1 MNSFS
6 RHLAV
11 KVRPLKSWP
20 SLFFVYVRP
29 HSWIMIRG
37 LPVADLSP
45 NLANKSHISLQKKWL
60 GPLFFE
66 KCGNQW
72 FRPRVS
78 GVNVMQWRRTFEW
91 IFYGRIHYWT
101 WTDLSSEFECNGI
114 DYLGEKWTAE
124 REERGLCYKMQLFQL
139 ADQKSNEWAAGW
151 HLSTVGNPSCISRNP
166 IHFFFH
172 FPVLNRNQ
180 YQQLRNQL
188 GGCHSRK
195 KMSPSSVCPFD
206 VGVQRTR
213 LAFVFYFWFR
223 RWNFRRSKYVTGCG
237 IVAVGGRT
245 AGKYS

>member
-1 MNSFS
+1 
-6 RHLAV
+6 
-11 KVRPLKSWP
+11 
-20 SLFFVYVRP
+20 
-29 HSWIMIRG
+29 MIRG
-37 LPVADLSP
+37 LPFADLSP

-114 DYLGEKWTAE
+114 DYLGKKWTAE

-166 IHFFFH
+166 IHFFFPLSGAEQESIPTVAEPVRRMS
-172 FPVLNRNQ
+172 FPEENVTIKRLPIWFWSATDTTCICF
-180 YQQLRNQL
+180 LFL
-188 GGCHSRK
+188 I
-195 KMSPSSVCPFD
+195 PSMEF
-206 VGVQRTR
+206 
-213 LAFVFYFWFR
+213 
-223 RWNFRRSKYVTGCG
+223 
-237 IVAVGGRT
+237 
-245 AGKYS
+245 